1 MKAPRASLLLLVVLI
16 PFAGRAQDTRA
27 PTTSSPTPAAK
38 PTTTPSSQPNSDKA
52 KPATSTETKKPK
64 KVWTNDEI
72 KTVKGGVSVVGDGKS
87 SLRDSDDQESD
98 PDYQGKSLHQQQVG
112 NYRTQIQDIQRQ
124 IDAVDQRISQLK
136 NFRGENTAPSGGIN
150 PNQGYNM
157 VPLEDQVKQLEE
169 RKKQLKAKIED
180 LENDAKKNGI
190 SPGELR

>member
-1 MKAPRASLLLLVVLI
+1 MNVPRVSLLLLLCLVPL
-16 PFAGRAQDTRA
+16 AARAQDSGA
-27 PTTSSPTPAAK
+27 PATSGSTPAAK
-38 PTTTPSSQPNSDKA
+38 PAVTPAAQPTPDKSKSA
-52 KPATSTETKKPK
+52 ASTETKKSK

-72 KTVKGGVSVVGDGKS
+72 KSVKGGVSVVGDDDS
-87 SLRDSDDQESD
+87 SLRDSDSQESNQ
-98 PDYQGKSLHQQQVG
+98 DYRGKSLHQQQVN
-112 NYRTQIQDIQRQ
+112 NYRAQIQDMQRQ

-136 NFRGENTAPSGGIN
+136 NFKGENTAPSGGIN

-169 RKKQLKAKIED
+169 RKKQLKARIED

>member
-1 MKAPRASLLLLVVLI
+1 MNVPRVSLLLLLCLVPL
-16 PFAGRAQDTRA
+16 AARAQDSGA
-27 PTTSSPTPAAK
+27 PATSGSTPAAK
-38 PTTTPSSQPNSDKA
+38 PAVTPPAQPTPDKSKSA
-52 KPATSTETKKPK
+52 ATPETKKPK

-72 KTVKGGVSVVGDGKS
+72 KSVKGGVSVVGDDDS
-87 SLRDSDDQESD
+87 SLRDSDSQESYQ
-98 PDYQGKSLHQQQVG
+98 DYRGKSLHQQQVN
-112 NYRTQIQDIQRQ
+112 NYRAQIQDMQRQ

-136 NFRGENTAPSGGIN
+136 NFKGENTAPSGGIN

-169 RKKQLKAKIED
+169 RKKQLKARIED